1 MWVWQ
6 NVALHRI
13 GGGQREKKKIICLGT
28 KTKGRGPR
36 KAPVIRGFVLEPLDL
51 SSHSHYYGNDYC
63 LWGSFGA
70 HWLCFWCMLGI
81 VTSGCF
87 HSIWSP
93 FCFLNPA
100 PCPCLCLSTSKNN
113 HFLFIPNKNKAWK
126 KVQKS
131 NGSFPSHHYLFVI
144 IFLAKWTWEAQNIGL
159 WHTQHNFLVLVR
171 LCWDGIQYYLYS
183 YWN

>member
-1 MWVWQ
+1 M
-6 NVALHRI
+6 I
-13 GGGQREKKKIICLGT
+13 S
-28 KTKGRGPR
+28 
-36 KAPVIRGFVLEPLDL
+36 PLIP
-51 SSHSHYYGNDYC
+51 HYYGNDYC
-63 LWGSFGA
+63 PWGSFGA

-144 IFLAKWTWEAQNIGL
+144 IFLAMWTWEAQNIGL